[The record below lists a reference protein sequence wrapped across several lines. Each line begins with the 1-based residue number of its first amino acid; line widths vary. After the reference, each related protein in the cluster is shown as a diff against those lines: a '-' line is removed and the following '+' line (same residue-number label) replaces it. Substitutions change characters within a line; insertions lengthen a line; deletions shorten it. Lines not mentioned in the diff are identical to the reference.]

1 MGLDWPGG
9 RGCSGHQGLT
19 PECQGV
25 SERDAHVPHV
35 FLRNALA
42 AGGEQE
48 GSGWRCT
55 EAAHWRGSQ
64 DGGWGKCG
72 VKGEKGVW
80 KMSDYFFF
88 FGLDVW

>member
-1 MGLDWPGG
+1 MGLDWFGG
-9 RGCSGHQGLT
+9 RGCFGYQGFIL
-19 PECQGV
+19 ECQGV
-25 SERDAHVPHV
+25 SERDVYVLYV
-35 FLRNALA
+35 FLRNVLV

-48 GSGWRCT
+48 GSGWRCI
-55 EAAHWRGSQ
+55 EAVYWRGFQ

-80 KMSDYFFF
+80 KMFDYFFF